1 MSKFVRLFFNRK
13 KKATETA
20 VDAIEIVV
28 TLQRQRCYFY
38 TGFSININQWDDNS
52 KKVVNHSEASL
63 LNHQIAEKLTE
74 YEHILIAMK
83 VNKDD
88 MTIAQFKTYIGTEG
102 NNRRNFMAWIRE
114 RIEKRKLGEGTRKG
128 HLTMYHSL
136 ERFGKFKT
144 FDDITLQHI
153 NQFDLFIREE
163 ETFTTKGKPI
173 TRSDSAIHN
182 YHKRFKPYVTEAF
195 NIGLIKENPAAL
207 VSLLRENNR
216 RERYFTPDEIRRLFR
231 AADQHESFYT
241 GQYVKMLLLTGLR
254 RAELARAKWQHYNK
268 EDKTL
273 YIPHTKNGHS
283 RVLHLNHMAVE
294 LLNYLPVTQGNPYL
308 FPGKRQGQPLQNPT
322 KGFQRML
329 ARAGIDKEGVC
340 LHTCRHSVAALIV
353 SNGGTLFDVQSQLGH
368 RSSQTS
374 LRYAHLHNTR
384 MQQTSQK
391 IANCIHDAL
400 TSSVPSKPLPQPEEG
415 EWVQAS

>member
-1 MSKFVRLFFNRK
+1 MNETPTRFKFTNRRI
-13 KKATETA
+13 ADLPPNPDDARSTEAEYSDTD
-20 VDAIEIVV
+20 VTGLRCLVGKGEGRRKFLLRYQIHGRKRAIALGHYPALDISAARK
-28 TLQRQRCYFY
+28 LALDYKR
-38 TGFSININQWDDNS
+38 
-52 KKVVNHSEASL
+52 K
-63 LNHQIAEKLTE
+63 IAEGIDPQQAKENKRNQKTLSNLFQEDYLPYLQSRNRSWKTDEHRFRNHLRPIFGNLIPEEITVTRIQNMQQMLLKRLTP
-74 YEHILIAMK
+74 A
-83 VNKDD
+83 
-88 MTIAQFKTYIGTEG
+88 TC
-102 NNRRNFMAWIRE
+102 NRVLALLKAI
-114 RIEKRKLGEGTRKG
+114 
-128 HLTMYHSL
+128 
-136 ERFGKFKT
+136 
-144 FDDITLQHI
+144 ITWAA
-153 NQFDLFIREE
+153 R
-163 ETFTTKGKPI
+163 
-173 TRSDSAIHN
+173 A
-182 YHKRFKPYVTEAF
+182 
-195 NIGLIKENPAAL
+195 GLIKDNPAAL

-294 LLNYLPVTQGNPYL
+294 LLNYLPVTEGNPYL

-400 TSSVPSKPLPQPEEG
+400 TSSVPSKPLPRPEEG

>member
-1 MSKFVRLFFNRK
+1 PATCNRVLALL
-13 KKATETA
+13 KA
-20 VDAIEIVV
+20 I
-28 TLQRQRCYFY
+28 
-38 TGFSININQWDDNS
+38 
-52 KKVVNHSEASL
+52 
-63 LNHQIAEKLTE
+63 
-74 YEHILIAMK
+74 
-83 VNKDD
+83 
-88 MTIAQFKTYIGTEG
+88 MTWAA
-102 NNRRNFMAWIRE
+102 RA
-114 RIEKRKLGEGTRKG
+114 
-128 HLTMYHSL
+128 
-136 ERFGKFKT
+136 
-144 FDDITLQHI
+144 
-153 NQFDLFIREE
+153 
-163 ETFTTKGKPI
+163 
-173 TRSDSAIHN
+173 
-182 YHKRFKPYVTEAF
+182 
-195 NIGLIKENPAAL
+195 GLIKDNPAAL